1 MHRQGDTTLALAI
14 FDLDETLISGD
25 SDHAWGE
32 FLISKGLVDEVSH
45 RQKNDA
51 FYGQYKRGE
60 LDVHAYLRFACQALT
75 EHAFDHLCAL
85 RTEFVRDFIQPLLLN
100 QASALIEHHRSLDD
114 KLLVVTATLEFITEP
129 IVALLGIDELIAPI
143 PERIG
148 DRYTGEIVGIPSF
161 GPGKVTRL
169 QAWLAGTEFD
179 LKGSYFYSDSAND
192 LPLLELVDHPVAVDP
207 DPRLREIAERRQW
220 SIISLRD

>member
-1 MHRQGDTTLALAI
+1 MALAI

-85 RTEFVRDFIQPLLLN
+85 RTEFVHDFIQPLL
-100 QASALIEHHRSLDD
+100 
-114 KLLVVTATLEFITEP
+114 
-129 IVALLGIDELIAPI
+129 
-143 PERIG
+143 
-148 DRYTGEIVGIPSF
+148 
-161 GPGKVTRL
+161 
-169 QAWLAGTEFD
+169 
-179 LKGSYFYSDSAND
+179 
-192 LPLLELVDHPVAVDP
+192 
-207 DPRLREIAERRQW
+207 IAETAMMLNE
-220 SIISLRD
+220 SAGLSE